1 MLRDLAIDIDTVR
14 LRGQDVPVK
23 LRVHESL
30 FAPLAKWAM
39 LLAGNYRC
47 LTHGGQ
53 RSIAESVHGELEV
66 TRSVYNFVNA
76 MIVKL
81 GAKPEDLVPF
91 EKYAAAAKSLQKPSS
106 AARAVAA
113 GAIEIERVDRLVQ
126 LIGEQ
131 IGMSHPVANA
141 AVRVVNA
148 RLVRNAEAAV
158 IEAETRSAA

>member
-1 MLRDLAIDIDTVR
+1 
-14 LRGQDVPVK
+14 
-23 LRVHESL
+23 
-30 FAPLAKWAM
+30 
-39 LLAGNYRC
+39 
-47 LTHGGQ
+47 
-53 RSIAESVHGELEV
+53 
-66 TRSVYNFVNA
+66 